1 MTNIYN
7 VCCFSISLAAVPES
21 TDIFPTICGP
31 IALQSAPRQPGGISD
46 PEGTGSA
53 TATKC
58 SF

>member
-7 VCCFSISLAAVPES
+7 VCYFSVSLAAVPEF
-21 TDIFPTICGP
+21 TDIFPIICGP
-31 IALQSAPRQPGGISD
+31 ISLQSAHRQPGGISD
-46 PEGTGSA
+46 PAGTGSA

>member
-7 VCCFSISLAAVPES
+7 VCCFFFISLAAVPES
-21 TDIFPTICGP
+21 TDIFPICGP
-31 IALQSAPRQPGGISD
+31 IDLQSAPCQPGGISN
-46 PEGTGSA
+46 PEGSGSA